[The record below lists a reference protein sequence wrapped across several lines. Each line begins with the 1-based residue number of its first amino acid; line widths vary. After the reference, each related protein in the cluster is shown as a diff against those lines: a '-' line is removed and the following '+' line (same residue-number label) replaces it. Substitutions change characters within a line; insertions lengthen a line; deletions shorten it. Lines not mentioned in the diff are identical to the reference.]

1 MIPFN
6 KPYYPALGEKMILE
20 ALESGK
26 ISGDGFYNKKVT
38 DFFKTKFKFKYS
50 LTTTSCTDSLELI
63 ALTAGIKEGDE
74 VIIPNYTFVS
84 TANAFLLRG
93 AKIIFADSNVNSP
106 CIDLN
111 KVMNLVTER
120 TKALVIVHYGGSGFE
135 LFKLNSIKIK
145 FPNLI
150 IIEDAAQCINSFYS
164 GIPLGLFGDYAAF
177 SFHETKNISCGEG
190 GLFVCKDPN
199 NFMKA
204 QIIRE
209 KGTNRSAFFRK
220 EVDKYGWKKLG
231 SSFLPSD
238 LLMAVLYSQ
247 LIDIDKINSR
257 RIKLWNYYFNNLKVL
272 EGRVSLPKIEKKSQH
287 NGHIFYI
294 ILDSEIRR
302 NDLINYLR
310 INKVQATFHYSS
322 LNESEFY
329 KEKYERG
336 KTILKNSR
344 KYSQCLLRLPLYHKL
359 NFEDIDLITGHIID
373 FFSINKH

>member
-1 MIPFN
+1 MILFN
-6 KPYYPALGEKMILE
+6 KAYYSALSKKLAVQSI
-20 ALESGK
+20 ESGK
-26 ISGDGFYNKKVT
+26 ISGDGFYNKKVI
-38 DFFKTKFKFKYS
+38 DFFKNKYKFKFC
-50 LTTTSCTDSLELI
+50 LTTTSCSDSLELI

-93 AKIIFADSNVNSP
+93 AKIIFADSNINNPS
-106 CIDLN
+106 IDLD
-111 KVMNLVTER
+111 KAMNLVTER

-135 LFKLNSIKIK
+135 LFKLKSIKNK

-164 GIPLGLFGDYAAF
+164 GKPLGMYGDYAAF

-190 GLFVCKDPN
+190 GLFVCKDSY
-199 NFMKA
+199 NFKKA

-209 KGTNRSAFFRK
+209 KGTDRTAFFRK

-238 LLMAVLYSQ
+238 LLMAILYSQ
-247 LIDIDKINSR
+247 LINIDEIHSK
-257 RIKLWNYYFNNLKVL
+257 RIKLWNYYYEKFKIL
-272 EGRVSLPKIEKKSQH
+272 ENRISLPEIEKKSQH

-294 ILDSEIRR
+294 ILESEIQR
-302 NDLINYLR
+302 NDLIKYLNSR
-310 INKVQATFHYSS
+310 KIQAIFHYSS

-329 KEKYERG
+329 KKKHRGEKI
-336 KTILKNSR
+336 ILKNSIKFSER
-344 KYSQCLLRLPLYHKL
+344 LLRLPLHHEL
-359 NFEDIDLITGHIID
+359 NFEDIDFITSQVID
-373 FFSINKH
+373 FFKIN